1 MSLCGQL
8 RGPALMLPAAC
19 RRSGWAVEGPEQTD
33 LRHSASTGERR
44 QMPKP
49 AADKLSESVTGLHL

>member
-1 MSLCGQL
+1 MNGPSDWRTERQL
-8 RGPALMLPAAC
+8 K
-19 RRSGWAVEGPEQTD
+19 TD